1 MKILFLT
8 LVYSK
13 KGNSIYKDLIDELAK
28 QGNEISVIAA
38 LERREKKKSY
48 LEVESEKI
56 KVLRVKTFNI
66 QKTNLI
72 EKGIGTLTIEKR
84 FIKAI
89 EKFYKDEQFDLV
101 LYSTPPITFERVIK
115 FIKKRDDASSYLL
128 LKDIF
133 PQNAVDL
140 GMFSKKSLFYKF
152 FRSKEER
159 LYKIS
164 DYIGCM
170 SPKNV
175 DYLIENNKYLEEKKI
190 EVCPNSIEP
199 TKDIHIDNSIR
210 KDFGVDENEL
220 LIIYGGN
227 LGKPQGIDFL
237 IDILKENKSNS
248 KLKFMIVGN
257 GTEKDKIFN
266 FVDDENLENVIVK
279 ERLPKDEYDKLV
291 RAADLGLI
299 LLDKS
304 FTIPNFPSRL
314 LGYMDAGIPV
324 LAATD
329 VNTDIGEIIEK
340 NNFGYWCE
348 SGDLKKF
355 NLILKKCLDNK
366 KELKEK
372 GLIGRKYLE
381 ENYTSKHSSDI
392 ILSHFK

>member
-89 EKFYKDEQFDLV
+89 KKFYKDEQFDLV

-115 FIKKRDDASSYLL
+115 FIKKRDDARSYLL

-175 DYLIENNKYLEEKKI
+175 DYLIKNNKYLEEKKI

-199 TKDIHIDNSIR
+199 TKDINIDNSIR

-266 FVDDENLENVIVK
+266 FVDNENLENVIVK